1 MSEQLQGS
9 LDYLRDKAK
18 EFSDKPAEDLIETSY
33 KEVLK
38 LVAKIVGVGVFYL
51 LLAITGNEVFDISKA
66 SGIIFIFGLLI
77 LMTVLYGFWR
87 KQKIE
92 FTLFRNDHQTEMLCL
107 AQSSVHAVDIV
118 SNDMRKEM
126 ALMKDDLI
134 DTFRATIDA
143 YQNQVNH
150 LIFEVLNEKRKI
162 QNYYKVNN
170 NNNNKKKRK
179 RKNTP

>member
-1 MSEQLQGS
+1 MAEQLQGS
-9 LDYLRDKAK
+9 LDYLKDKSK
-18 EFSDKPAEDLIETSY
+18 EFLEKPTEEIIDTSY

-38 LVAKIVGVGVFYL
+38 LVAKFVGVGIFYL
-51 LLAITGNEVFDISKA
+51 LLAVTGNEVFDISKA
-66 SGIIFIFGLLI
+66 SGIVFIFGLLI

-92 FTLFRNDHQTEMLCL
+92 FTLFRSNHQTEMLCL

-126 ALMKDDLI
+126 SVMKDELI
-134 DTFRATIDA
+134 DTFKATIDA

-162 QNYYKVNN
+162 QNYYQVNN
-170 NNNNKKKRK
+170 NDKKKKRK
-179 RKNTP
+179 RSP

>member
-9 LDYLRDKAK
+9 LDYLRDKAQ
-18 EFSDKPAEDLIETSY
+18 ELADKPTEDLIETSY

-38 LVAKIVGVGVFYL
+38 IVAKIVGVGVFYL
-51 LLAITGNEVFDISKA
+51 LLAVTGNEVFDISKA

-107 AQSSVHAVDIV
+107 AQSSVSAVDVV

-126 ALMKDDLI
+126 SVMKEELI
-134 DTFRATIDA
+134 DTFKATIDA
-143 YQNQVNH
+143 YQTQVNH

-162 QNYYKVNN
+162 QNYYQVNN
-170 NNNNKKKRK
+170 NDKKKKRK
-179 RKNTP
+179 RSP